1 VIVPS
6 PPTSAVAFV
15 DAQHG
20 WIGSAAGLFSS
31 TDGRRFRLAARR
43 PVIGIDA
50 LDRTHAW
57 ALSGYGLILRTT
69 DGRTWQTLGSP
80 HLLTVRFVDRHNG
93 FGLTRD
99 GVVVRSRDAGASWRT
114 TVHTPVRMQAQ
125 CFSSTRDGWVAQ
137 SGSVWTTHN
146 GGASWTHIRLGNNRL
161 GPTLPALQ
169 CRGSSVWALLAGGA
183 AAGSEGYEVFRSLD
197 GGRTW
202 RPVLAGLVTRRLPRI
217 NAYPGPFLALGGGR
231 AVFEGTCGPCVFGRG
246 TVNFART
253 VDGGRTFVHAT
264 PYIRSFTGGPISF
277 LDLKRG
283 WLLTQLFRSRKHTL
297 LSTSDGGAHWRR
309 VATIP

>member
-1 VIVPS
+1 VIVPL

-20 WIGSAAGLFSS
+20 WIGDSAGLFST

-69 DGRTWQTLGSP
+69 DGRSWRTLTAP
-80 HLLTVRFVDRHNG
+80 HLFTVKFVDRRNG

-99 GVVVRSRDAGASWRT
+99 GIVVRSNDAGSSWRT
-114 TVHTPVRMQAQ
+114 TVRTPGRMQTQ
-125 CFSSTRDGWVAQ
+125 CFSSTRDGWVARNN
-137 SGSVWTTHN
+137 SVWTTHD
-146 GGASWTHIRLGNNRL
+146 GGAHWIRSRFGKKLATAV
-161 GPTLPALQ
+161 PELQ
-169 CRGSSVWALLAGGA
+169 CRSASVWALFTDGA
-183 AAGSEGYEVFRSLD
+183 AAGSQGYEVFRSLD

-202 RPVLAGLVTRRLPRI
+202 RAVLAGLITQRLPRI
-217 NAYPGPFLALGGGR
+217 NAYAGPFLALGGGR
-231 AVFEGTCGPCVFGRG
+231 AIFEGTCGPCVFGHG
-246 TVNFART
+246 TVNFVRT
-253 VDGGRTFVHAT
+253 VDGGRTFARAT
-264 PYIRSFTGGPISF
+264 PYIRSFVGGPIAF
-277 LDLKRG
+277 LDLRRG
-283 WLLTQLFRSRKHTL
+283 WLLTQLFRRKKHTL
-297 LSTSDGGAHWRR
+297 LLTRDGGAHWQR

>member
-1 VIVPS
+1 MIVPS

-15 DAQHG
+15 DAQQG
-20 WIGSAAGLFSS
+20 WIGDSAGLFS
-31 TDGRRFRLAARR
+31 TTAGRRFRLAART

-69 DGRTWQTLGSP
+69 DGRTWQTLSSP
-80 HLLTVRFVDRHNG
+80 HLFTVEFVDRRNG

-99 GVVVRSRDAGASWRT
+99 GVVVHSSDAGASWRT
-114 TVHTPVRMQAQ
+114 TVRTPMRMQAQ
-125 CFSSTRDGWVAQ
+125 CFSSTRDGWVAR

-146 GGASWTHIRLGNNRL
+146 RGTSWRHVRLGNNRL

-169 CRGSSVWALLAGGA
+169 CRGSSVWVLLAGGA
-183 AAGSEGYEVFRSLD
+183 AAGSQGYEVFRSLD
-197 GGRTW
+197 GGHSW
-202 RPVLAGLVTRRLPRI
+202 RAVLAGLVLNRLPRI
-217 NAYPGPFLALGGGR
+217 NAYPGPFRALGGGR
-231 AVFEGTCGPCVFGRG
+231 AVFEGTCGPCVFGHG
-246 TVNFART
+246 TVNFVRT
-253 VDGGRTFVHAT
+253 ADGGRTFARAT
-264 PYIRSFTGGPISF
+264 PFIRSFTGGPISF

-297 LSTSDGGAHWRR
+297 LSTGDGGAHWRR
-309 VATIP
+309 VAAIR